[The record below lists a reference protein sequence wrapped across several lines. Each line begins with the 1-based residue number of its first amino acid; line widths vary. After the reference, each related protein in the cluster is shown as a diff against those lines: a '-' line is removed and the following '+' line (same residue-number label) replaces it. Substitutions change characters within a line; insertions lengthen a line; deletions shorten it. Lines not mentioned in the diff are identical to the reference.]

1 MCDSF
6 VISADILDVEETK
19 RLAYEDDGCI
29 KRFFIR
35 CDRNDYRGKG
45 YQVDFEQIICMTQ
58 LERQLNDKGD
68 QILNINNLS
77 GGERSRISLAQNLIR
92 NPELILIDES
102 LSSVDEAMEA
112 EIISTIISEFKNS
125 TIICISHRKRSAEY
139 FDRVIK
145 F

>member
-1 MCDSF
+1 
-6 VISADILDVEETK
+6 
-19 RLAYEDDGCI
+19 
-29 KRFFIR
+29 
-35 CDRNDYRGKG
+35 
-45 YQVDFEQIICMTQ
+45 MTQ
-58 LERQLNDKGD
+58 LERLLNDKGD

-125 TIICISHRKRSAEY
+125 TIICINHRKRSAEY